1 MAMKSGSCSQKGL
14 ETTQRQDDDD
24 DEDDDDDD
32 DDEDDD
38 DDDDDDESIR
48 HRGYIWDITKQERA
62 KTLWWYSRTPMI
74 AFITWI
80 SAWKLGIWSQSC
92 DQNWWYLYNIL

>member
-24 DEDDDDDD
+24 DDDDEDDDDD

-48 HRGYIWDITKQERA
+48 HRGYIW
-62 KTLWWYSRTPMI
+62 
-74 AFITWI
+74 
-80 SAWKLGIWSQSC
+80 
-92 DQNWWYLYNIL
+92 ILPSKNAQKRSDGTAGPQ